1 MLTEKCDAA
10 GDETAVGV
18 GKEAFTVSGTGLHGG
33 APCSVRFERR
43 AGDVV
48 FRTPRGDC
56 SLSELAVERADRG
69 VRVACAR
76 TDLHV
81 ESVEHL
87 FAALGGLSIHGGVA
101 IDVQGGEVPLA
112 DGAAL
117 AFVRALTALD
127 VPRAAPQIKIVRAGA
142 IDVGRSRYVFEPAD
156 DVALD
161 VAVEFDGVGA
171 ERASW
176 NGDADAFVRDIAW
189 ARTFG
194 FRREAR
200 ALLAAGRARGAD
212 AHAVMILDEQGSV
225 EPPGAPARP
234 GEFARHKL
242 LDLVGDFYLF
252 GGPPVGLVRAS
263 RPGHAATHL
272 AVARAVAEGIVV
284 STNPRR
290 P

>member
-1 MLTEKCDAA
+1 VNGAN
-10 GDETAVGV
+10 
-18 GKEAFTVSGTGLHGG
+18 EAFIVSGTGLHGG
-33 APCSVRFERR
+33 APCSVAFERN

-48 FRTPRGDC
+48 FRTAHGDVTA
-56 SLSELAVERADRG
+56 SELTVERADRG

-76 TDLHV
+76 TGLRV

-87 FAALGGLSIHGGVA
+87 FATLGGLSIRDGVA
-101 IDVQGGEVPLA
+101 IEVTGGEVPLA

-117 AFVRALTALD
+117 AFVRVLSALD
-127 VPRAAPQIKIVRAGA
+127 VPRATPQMKIVRAGA
-142 IDVGRSRYVFEPAD
+142 IDVGRSRYVFEPRD

-161 VAVEFDGVGA
+161 VEVEFDGVGA
-171 ERASW
+171 ERATW

-194 FRREAR
+194 FRREAA
-200 ALLAAGRARGAD
+200 ALSAAGRARGVD
-212 AHAVMILDEQGSV
+212 AHAVMILDEHGSV

-242 LDLVGDFYLF
+242 LDLVGDFYSF

-272 AVARAVAEGIVV
+272 AVARALAEGIVV